1 MDAEIPG
8 KPPVV
13 SAGNKPAAAGTSSF
27 IGAECLPKESSEEAR
42 DAWAINFTFL
52 LTGVSEQNDLSAL
65 YRAAV
70 SGVTLTALSKFAQSV
85 DMLSSDSM
93 LIKLIGLSGRT
104 IRCRLKIPHKR
115 LSSDQSA
122 RAIRGALL
130 LDQAVKVIGSPE
142 LAEEWMLKPSIGLGG
157 EKPIEL
163 LENSI
168 GVQLVSEFLTR
179 LEYGVYQ

>member
-1 MDAEIPG
+1 MDTEIPG
-8 KPPVV
+8 KAPIA
-13 SAGNKPAAAGTSSF
+13 SAGIMPVTAGPSSF
-27 IGAECLPKESSEEAR
+27 TGVECRPKDSSEQAR
-42 DAWAINFTFL
+42 DVRAINFTLL
-52 LTGVSEQNDLSAL
+52 LTGVSEQNDLPAL

-70 SGVTLTALSKFAQSV
+70 SGIAVTALSKFAQSV
-85 DMLSSDSM
+85 DMLSSDAM
-93 LIKLIGLSGRT
+93 LMKLIGLSGRT
-104 IRCRLKIPHKR
+104 IRRRLKKPHER
-115 LSSDQSA
+115 LSSVQSA

-130 LDQAVKVIGSPE
+130 LDQAVRVIGSQD
-142 LAEEWMLKPSIGLGG
+142 LAEDWMLKPSIGLGG